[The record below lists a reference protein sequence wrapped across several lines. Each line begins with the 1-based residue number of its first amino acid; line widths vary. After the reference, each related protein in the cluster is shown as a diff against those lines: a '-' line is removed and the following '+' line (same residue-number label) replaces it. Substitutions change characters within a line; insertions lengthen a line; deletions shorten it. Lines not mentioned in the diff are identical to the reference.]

1 MAAETTV
8 GVPLIAPVEVS
19 KERPVG
25 REGEI
30 DQLATVP
37 PLTDGVAEVMVV
49 PFVSVNGLP
58 L

>member
-1 MAAETTV
+1 M
-8 GVPLIAPVEVS
+8 APVELS

-30 DQLATVP
+30 DQLTTAP
-37 PLTDGVAEVMVV
+37 PLTDGVTEVMVV